1 MEVLARH
8 LGDVKFEVA
17 ARGHRVICDQ
27 PAEHGGADEGITPPE
42 FLLGALA
49 TCAGYYAA
57 QYLKARGLSTE
68 GLAVRASAEKALQPT
83 RLGSFQ
89 IDVMTAPLDARHQE
103 GVLRAVKNCLIH
115 NTLLHAPTIEIALNP
130 RALAA

>member
-1 MEVLARH
+1 MEVLVRH

-27 PAEHGGADEGITPPE
+27 PVESGGGDEGITPPE

-68 GLAVRASAEKALQPT
+68 GLAVRASAEKALQPS

-89 IDVMTAPLDARHQE
+89 IDVTTAPLDARHHE

-115 NTLLHAPTIEIALNP
+115 NTLLHAPKIEIALNP
-130 RALAA
+130 MALAA

>member
-1 MEVLARH
+1 MEVEARH
-8 LGDVKFEVA
+8 LGDVKFEVV

-27 PAEHGGADEGITPPE
+27 PVEHGGSDMGITPPE

-57 QYLKARGLSTE
+57 EYLKARGLPTV

-83 RLGSFQ
+83 RLGSFR
-89 IDVMTAPLDARHQE
+89 IEVTTAPLESRHHD

-115 NTLLHAPTIEIALNP
+115 NTLLHTPKIEIALNP
-130 RALAA
+130 VALAA